1 MKTHKDLNVWQ
12 NSIHLVKIIYE
23 LTSKFPT
30 SELYSLTSQLR
41 RASVSI
47 PSNIAEGAARS
58 YDKEFIHFLSI
69 SSGSLSEVE
78 TQIIIAAELGFINEL
93 EKEKVL
99 NSLIEIRAQLNGLIK
114 HLRNK
119 ESKE

>member
-1 MKTHKDLNVWQ
+1 
-12 NSIHLVKIIYE
+12 
-23 LTSKFPT
+23 
-30 SELYSLTSQLR
+30 LR